1 MDLEKMDR
9 RFTDFVETLDYLEV
23 CRITVTPDGVFV
35 CPSESDGRVSQ
46 IPKKTRKSLGKFLR
60 QLADRLEKDPPEF
73 VERRK
78 KNR

>member
-1 MDLEKMDR
+1 MDLDKMDR

-23 CRITVTPDGVFV
+23 CRITVTQDGVFE

-46 IPKKTRKSLGKFLR
+46 IPKKTRKALGTFLR
-60 QLADRLEKDPPEF
+60 QFADRLEKDPPEF

-78 KNR
+78 RNR